1 MKKIYEFKD
10 DILNKKYDLYVS
22 TFKEL
27 REVIVESSGM
37 SIDEIRLKYDS
48 LAPKDTLQI
57 NENIEIYNQEVLD
70 SLKIKYKDST
80 LFNRIKRVINND
92 TVNPDFFIEPNF
104 RSFFVTEEDT
114 EMILKNV
121 EKLKTANNLQELLA
135 LYNTFEIE
143 KSVDIRKSKYSRNE
157 YKISMLQPFK
167 TKSSKYSDD
176 LELTI
181 YLKYLINGDT
191 SNFKNLYKS
200 LSKTYN
206 KNAKESYENY
216 GNRNLKKIFSE
227 VRSTKSKLGFENY
240 NFVVEELND
249 GKYILL
255 DGFNRLFGSS
265 YEPLDK
271 EVMVKV
277 YKNVSEREYSSLVL
291 NLNDWKINSS
301 SQYKK
306 DYFKVFDRGMLFSMD
321 SKFNIDLKQFLDYFT
336 AYSSFIENNI
346 FDITKREFFI
356 ENLKKAEQAIKYL
369 RDSNFDKKIINTI
382 LLGVSSKY
390 YSQNLIDDS
399 FISRIQT
406 WASSDSVKSSVE
418 KVNSY
423 SNGTLA
429 LKYLRKEKL
438 WIFD

>member
-27 REVIVESSGM
+27 RDSIVESSGM

-48 LAPKDTLQI
+48 LAPKDTSQI
-57 NENIEIYNQEVLD
+57 NENIEVYNQEVLD

-80 LFNRIKRVINND
+80 LFNRIKRVINKD

-104 RSFFVTEEDT
+104 RSFFVTAEDT

-143 KSVDIRKSKYSRNE
+143 KSVDIRKSKYTRNE

-167 TKSSKYSDD
+167 TKSAKYSED

-216 GNRNLKKIFSE
+216 GNRNLKKIFSG
-227 VRSTKSKLGFENY
+227 VRSIKSKLGFENY

-306 DYFKVFDRGMLFSMD
+306 DFFKVFDRGMLFSMD
-321 SKFNIDLKQFLDYFT
+321 LKFNLDLKQFLDYFT

-346 FDITKREFFI
+346 FDINKREFFI

-369 RDSNFDKKIINTI
+369 REANFDKEIINTI
-382 LLGVSSKY
+382 LLGVSNKY

-399 FISRIQT
+399 FISMIQT
-406 WASSDSVKSSVE
+406 WASSNSVKSIVE

-429 LKYLRKEKL
+429 LKYLRKENL

>member
-104 RSFFVTEEDT
+104 RSFFVTAEDT

-206 KNAKESYENY
+206 KNAKGSYENY

-390 YSQNLIDDS
+390 YSQNLIEDS